1 MVALERRMR
10 PSDARVRKARVRGS
24 LKEDLETVIDR
35 LYDYVRTKGSVGLNE
50 MAKALALNPLQVEKL
65 ALLLE
70 ESNLMEVRYNLT
82 GVILVEKAFVTE
94 KEAKEKMAGVK
105 QRASKIFEETRAM
118 EHEVMTSES
127 LLEFIEKDITRRI
140 KAAEMM
146 LQDIEKTNSFS
157 ASELNFV
164 RNEIDLVMRQLQA
177 FGSEIDRLEGKEK
190 AFQHQVEEFQR
201 RLETL
206 RATRADEIVA
216 PSDAGGSK
224 LFKRMISFLNRLF
237 SPQALDIIAGREIE
251 MKKPVPQQKKT
262 FTLSLGG
269 KPEQQPQ
276 AAQPAVLP
284 PGRKMLAEEKLTKPE
299 KKGFILMEQKK
310 PSLLDAL
317 FGRKEQATKEQVL
330 VLKKAVKA
338 EHKPPAKKKAKKRR

>member
-177 FGSEIDRLEGKEK
+177 FGSEIDRLEGK
-190 AFQHQVEEFQR
+190 
-201 RLETL
+201 
-206 RATRADEIVA
+206 
-216 PSDAGGSK
+216 
-224 LFKRMISFLNRLF
+224 
-237 SPQALDIIAGREIE
+237 
-251 MKKPVPQQKKT
+251 
-262 FTLSLGG
+262 
-269 KPEQQPQ
+269 
-276 AAQPAVLP
+276 
-284 PGRKMLAEEKLTKPE
+284 
-299 KKGFILMEQKK
+299 
-310 PSLLDAL
+310 
-317 FGRKEQATKEQVL
+317 
-330 VLKKAVKA
+330 
-338 EHKPPAKKKAKKRR
+338 